1 MNREYHST
9 MAYKRVEWVRP
20 RPHLTQFYTLI
31 SIERERTSKRKK
43 HKQKNKDSKEKYLR
57 KYASAEIKNNICVL
71 AEYFVAVFIFSTFLT
86 VSIGMCWL
94 FLANS
99 QLTKFNVYVKEDG
112 SAHWQ
117 IFNVFYRFC
126 NAIRVKGKHEMFQ
139 ITTGTTAATTLA
151 VCCNAEIETLNW
163 ISFDTNIKII
173 SNSYTCNSNFLLWI
187 LFLLLSY
194 CQV

>member
-1 MNREYHST
+1 M
-9 MAYKRVEWVRP
+9 
-20 RPHLTQFYTLI
+20 F
-31 SIERERTSKRKK
+31 
-43 HKQKNKDSKEKYLR
+43 
-57 KYASAEIKNNICVL
+57 

-173 SNSYTCNSNFLLWI
+173 SNSYIFFCDAIPIFYYGFYFLCSLI
-187 LFLLLSY
+187 AKYNVFLSHLFGSKKDRRTAKKLIEPLTKRVFFLFY
-194 CQV
+194 HKHACAFLI